1 MTRFVTGAPIIKML
15 TNRRLPDP
23 GKGSADLELS
33 GVVYGVLVNDSV
45 NEEWRHFVCCE
56 AAACREHAVRLE
68 PGESHALTQT
78 LSVA

>member
-1 MTRFVTGAPIIKML
+1 MVWNPAEP
-15 TNRRLPDP
+15 
-23 GKGSADLELS
+23 
-33 GVVYGVLVNDSV
+33 YGVLVNDSV
-45 NEEWRHFVCCE
+45 NEEWRRFVCCE